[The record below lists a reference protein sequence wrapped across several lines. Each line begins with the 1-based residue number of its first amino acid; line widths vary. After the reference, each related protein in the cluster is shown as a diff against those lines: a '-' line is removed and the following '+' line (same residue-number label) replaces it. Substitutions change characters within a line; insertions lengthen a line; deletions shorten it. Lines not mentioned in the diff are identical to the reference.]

1 MVLFIICLTNIVLY
15 SKLVLNDLFIGVCE
29 LVTIR
34 DIAKQAGVSPSTA
47 SRALNKNPHIS
58 KKTIDR
64 VQTIADQLGYMPD
77 YNAKNLTTGEAS
89 AVGVIFPVDGHA
101 VQSNP
106 FYIKV
111 LSGVNDELIKRGY
124 ALSVAIT
131 KTLDDLQK
139 NVKSMIY
146 QSKIKRFILLYS
158 QPNDPIA
165 KFLRDNNLRFVVIGQ
180 PTVDTDYY
188 VNNNNVEAGAAATR
202 YLLEQSQPEHL
213 AFVHSP
219 ENWLFEKE
227 RFIGF
232 QNVVSEHNL
241 DYQEF
246 TVDQSNSETLESQ
259 IFEHPQIDGAVATD
273 DINAMNFIDSFKK
286 VYPLKQVE
294 IMGFNNSL
302 PKVLLDRNY
311 RTVDLYPEE
320 MGKKA
325 TLLLFSDREDQSIDD
340 KKHLLVGY
348 KIV

>member
-1 MVLFIICLTNIVLY
+1 M
-15 SKLVLNDLFIGVCE
+15 CE

-47 SRALNKNPHIS
+47 SRALNNNPHIS
-58 KKTIDR
+58 KKTIER
-64 VQTIADQLGYMPD
+64 VQLIADQLGYLPD

-131 KTLDDLQK
+131 KTVADLQR

-165 KFLRDNNLRFVVIGQ
+165 QFLRENQLRFVVIGQ
-180 PTVDTDYY
+180 PTEPSDYY
-188 VNNNNVEAGAAATR
+188 VNNNNKEAGAAATR
-202 YLLEQSQPEHL
+202 YLIEQSQPTEL

-227 RFIGF
+227 RFAGF
-232 QNVVSEHNL
+232 KQVLDEHDL
-241 DYQEF
+241 SFHEF
-246 TVDQSNSETLESQ
+246 TVDQNDPQKLERQ
-259 IFEHPQIDGAVATD
+259 IFEEPQVDGAVATD
-273 DINAMNFIDSFKK
+273 DINAMNFVDNFKK
-286 VYPLKQVE
+286 VYPLKQID

-302 PKVLLDRNY
+302 PQVLLDRNY
-311 RTVDLYPEE
+311 KTVDLFPEE

-325 TLLLFSDREDQSIDD
+325 ALLLFSDREDDKINE